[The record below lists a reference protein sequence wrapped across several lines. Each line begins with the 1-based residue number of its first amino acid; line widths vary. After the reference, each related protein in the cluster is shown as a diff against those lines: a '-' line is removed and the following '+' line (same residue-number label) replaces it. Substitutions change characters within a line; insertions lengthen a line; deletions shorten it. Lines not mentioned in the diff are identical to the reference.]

1 LLSAGLDLE
10 AIYRGSGSR
19 RHNTLRKIVTGKIV
33 LVIGN
38 KIKYDFAARS
48 RSGQK
53 GVLSGTA
60 G

>member
-10 AIYRGSGSR
+10 AIYRRSGNR
-19 RHNTLRKIVTGKIV
+19 RHNAPEKIVTGKIV

-38 KIKYDFAARS
+38 KIKYDFAARL

-53 GVLSGTA
+53 DVLSGAA